1 MMIDKLKQWDYYYNK
16 LPLYMRNSYGIQE
29 HFKIFYELLLTLDEN
44 EDTICKLFDLL
55 DANYLDTVVKKYDD
69 IDGYDFKFLDMIAS
83 IYGIN
88 RALNVEVVIDNK
100 KETKSLYLSNK
111 ELYIFIKSRIIQNNY
126 DGTFLQAK
134 KYYEA
139 INLPLCML
147 TSDNNAAECYLY
159 LGLNDNITE
168 NIRYLFLANL
178 LTLKSLGITYVLNEV
193 DTSHIGIWAADTT
206 TPSNNNSWDVANW
219 L

>member
-1 MMIDKLKQWDYYYNK
+1 
-16 LPLYMRNSYGIQE
+16 
-29 HFKIFYELLLTLDEN
+29 
-44 EDTICKLFDLL
+44 
-55 DANYLDTVVKKYDD
+55 
-69 IDGYDFKFLDMIAS
+69 
-83 IYGIN
+83 
-88 RALNVEVVIDNK
+88 
-100 KETKSLYLSNK
+100 
-111 ELYIFIKSRIIQNNY
+111 
-126 DGTFLQAK
+126 
-134 KYYEA
+134 
-139 INLPLCML
+139 ML

-206 TPSNNNSWDVANW
+206 TPSNNNCWDVANW